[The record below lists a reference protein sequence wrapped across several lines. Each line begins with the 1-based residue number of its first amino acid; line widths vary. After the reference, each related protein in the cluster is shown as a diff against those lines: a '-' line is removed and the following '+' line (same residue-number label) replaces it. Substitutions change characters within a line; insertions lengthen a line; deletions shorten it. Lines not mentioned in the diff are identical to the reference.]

1 MQKRNKQVTALTVLS
16 IISALYGLV
25 LIASATY
32 SMGSLSNVIIQSVT
46 IIIGL
51 VLMFMLKAIDYEI
64 LLHLSKIIY
73 VLFNLFLILVLI
85 IGTGRAETG
94 TNGWIA
100 LGPVNIQPS
109 EFAKIGFIITFGT
122 HLQAVA
128 SEINKPKNILL
139 LLLHLAVPL
148 GLILLQPDYGTAMV
162 FIFIGIIMLFN
173 AVLKLRYFFI
183 AGGAFL
189 VLAPVIWLFLD
200 EFQKNRILV
209 FLNPELSPMGAGYN
223 VMQSKLA
230 VGAGQFF
237 GKGLFKGSQIQK
249 NFLPGKHTDF
259 IFAVAGEE
267 LGFLGSLLIIG
278 LLFSIIVILIKN
290 SAIIKKDAGGFIL
303 SGIGAMLIFQCF
315 ENIGMS
321 IGIMPVTGIP
331 LPFFSYGGS
340 SILTTFISMG
350 VALSILK
357 RKDHI

>member
-1 MQKRNKQVTALTVLS
+1 MQKRNKQVTVLTVLS
-16 IISALYGLV
+16 IICSLYGLL
-25 LIASATY
+25 LISSATY
-32 SMGSLSNVIIQSVT
+32 STGSWSNVIVQSAAIVVG
-46 IIIGL
+46 II
-51 VLMFMLKAIDYEI
+51 LMLILKAMDYEI

-73 VLFNLFLILVLI
+73 GIFNAFLILVLI

-109 EFAKIGFIITFGT
+109 EFAKIGFILTFGA
-122 HLQAVA
+122 HLQTVD
-128 SEINKPKNILL
+128 SEINKPKNIIL
-139 LLLHLAVPL
+139 LLLHLALPL
-148 GLILLQPDYGTAMV
+148 ALVLLQPDYGTAMV
-162 FIFIGIIMLFN
+162 FIFIAIIMLLS
-173 AVLKLRYFFI
+173 AGLKLRYFFI

-189 VLAPVIWLFLD
+189 VLAPVMWLFLD

-223 VMQSKLA
+223 VIQSKLA
-230 VGAGQFF
+230 VGAGQIF
-237 GKGLFKGSQIQK
+237 GKGLFKGSQIQM

-267 LGFLGSLLIIG
+267 LGFLGSLLVIG
-278 LLFSIIVILIKN
+278 LLFSMIFILIKN
-290 SAIIKKDAGGFIL
+290 SAEIKKDAGGFIL
-303 SGIGAMLIFQCF
+303 AGIGAMLIFQCF

-340 SILTTFISMG
+340 SILTTLISMG
-350 VALSILK
+350 VALSVLK

>member
-1 MQKRNKQVTALTVLS
+1 MQKRNKQVATLTVLS

-32 SMGSLSNVIIQSVT
+32 STGSLSNVIIQSVA
-46 IIIGL
+46 IIMGL
-51 VLMFMLKAIDYEI
+51 VLMFMLKAIDYEV

-162 FIFIGIIMLFN
+162 FIFIAIIMLFT
-173 AVLKLRYFFI
+173 AGLKLRYFFI

-237 GKGLFKGSQIQK
+237 GKGLFKGSQIQM

-350 VALSILK
+350 VALSVLK

>member
-162 FIFIGIIMLFN
+162 FIFIAIIMLFT
-173 AVLKLRYFFI
+173 AGLKLRYFFI

-237 GKGLFKGSQIQK
+237 GKGLFKGSQIQM

>member
-1 MQKRNKQVTALTVLS
+1 MQKRNKQVTVLTVLS
-16 IISALYGLV
+16 IICSLYGLI

-32 SMGSLSNVIIQSVT
+32 STGSWSNVIIQSVA
-46 IIIGL
+46 IIIG
-51 VLMFMLKAIDYEI
+51 VTLMFTLKAMDYEI
-64 LLHLSKIIY
+64 LLQLSKIIY
-73 VLFNLFLILVLI
+73 ILFNALLILVLV

-109 EFAKIGFIITFGT
+109 EFAKIGYIISFGA
-122 HLQAVA
+122 HLQTVS

-139 LLLHLAVPL
+139 LLLHAALPLA
-148 GLILLQPDYGTAMV
+148 LILLQPDYGTGMV
-162 FIFIGIIMLFN
+162 FIFITLIMLFV
-173 AVLKLRYFFI
+173 AGLKIRYFLI
-183 AGGAFL
+183 ASGAFL

-223 VMQSKLA
+223 VIQSKLA
-230 VGAGQFF
+230 VGAGKLF
-237 GKGLFKGSQIQK
+237 GKGLFKGSQIQM

-267 LGFLGSLLIIG
+267 LGFLGSLLIIA
-278 LLFSIIVILIKN
+278 LLVSIIFILIKN
-290 SAIIKKDAGGFIL
+290 SAEIKKDAGGYIL
-303 SGIGAMLIFQCF
+303 AGIGAMLIFQCF

>member
-16 IISALYGLV
+16 IICSLYGLL

-32 SMGSLSNVIIQSVT
+32 STGSWSNVIIQSVA
-46 IIIGL
+46 ILLGIGL
-51 VLMFMLKAIDYEI
+51 MFFLKAMDYEI
-64 LLHLSKIIY
+64 LLHLSKILYI
-73 VLFNLFLILVLI
+73 LFNAMLILVLI

-109 EFAKIGFIITFGT
+109 EFAKIGFIISFGA
-122 HLQAVA
+122 HLQSV
-128 SEINKPKNILL
+128 SYDINKPKNIFF
-139 LLLHLAVPL
+139 LLLHLALPL

-162 FIFIGIIMLFN
+162 FIFIAIIMLFT
-173 AVLKLRYFFI
+173 AGLKLRYFFM

-189 VLAPVIWLFLD
+189 ILAPIMWMFLD

-209 FLNPELSPMGAGYN
+209 FMNPELSPMGAGYN

-230 VGAGQFF
+230 VGAGKFF
-237 GKGLFKGSQIQK
+237 GKGLFKGSQIQM

-267 LGFLGSLLIIG
+267 LGFLGSLLIIV
-278 LLFSIIVILIKN
+278 LLFSIIFILIKN
-290 SAIIKKDAGGFIL
+290 SAEIKKDAGGFIL
-303 SGIGAMLIFQCF
+303 AGIGAMLIFQCF
-315 ENIGMS
+315 ENIGMC

-340 SILTTFISMG
+340 SILTTFISIG

>member
-32 SMGSLSNVIIQSVT
+32 STGSLSNVIIQSVA

-162 FIFIGIIMLFN
+162 FIFIAIIMLFT
-173 AVLKLRYFFI
+173 AGLKLRYFFI

-237 GKGLFKGSQIQK
+237 GKGLFKGSQIQM

>member
-32 SMGSLSNVIIQSVT
+32 STGSLSNVIIQSVA

-162 FIFIGIIMLFN
+162 FIFIAIIMLFT
-173 AVLKLRYFFI
+173 AGLKLRYFFI

-237 GKGLFKGSQIQK
+237 GKGLFKGSQIQM

-290 SAIIKKDAGGFIL
+290 SAIIKKDAGGSIL

>member
-1 MQKRNKQVTALTVLS
+1 MQKRNKQVTVLTILS
-16 IISALYGLV
+16 IICALYGLV

-32 SMGSLSNVIIQSVT
+32 STGSWSNVIIQSAAIV
-46 IIIGL
+46 IGL
-51 VLMFMLKAIDYEI
+51 VVMFTLKAIDYEL
-64 LLHLSKIIY
+64 LLHLSKIFY
-73 VLFNLFLILVLI
+73 VIFNALLILVLI

-109 EFAKIGFIITFGT
+109 EFAKIGFIITFGA
-122 HLQAVA
+122 HLQAVS

-162 FIFIGIIMLFN
+162 FIFIAIIMLFT
-173 AVLKLRYFFI
+173 AGLKLRYFFM

-230 VGAGQFF
+230 VGAGQLF
-237 GKGLFKGSQIQK
+237 GKGLFKGSQIQM

-278 LLFSIIVILIKN
+278 LLFWIIFILIKN
-290 SAIIKKDAGGFIL
+290 SAEIKKDAGGFIL
-303 SGIGAMLIFQCF
+303 AGIGAMLIFQCF

-340 SILTTFISMG
+340 SVLTTFISMG

-357 RKDHI
+357 RKDYI

>member
-1 MQKRNKQVTALTVLS
+1 MQKRNKQVNLLTILS
-16 IISALYGLV
+16 IICSLYGLV
-25 LIASATY
+25 LITSATY
-32 SMGSLSNVIIQSVT
+32 STGSWSNVIVQSAA
-46 IIIGL
+46 IIIGIT
-51 VLMFMLKAIDYEI
+51 LMFILKAMDYEI

-73 VLFNLFLILVLI
+73 VLFNAVLILVLI

-109 EFAKIGFIITFGT
+109 EFAKIGFIITFGA
-122 HLQAVA
+122 HLQAVGA
-128 SEINKPKNILL
+128 EINKPKNILF
-139 LLLHLAVPL
+139 LLLHLSLPL

-162 FIFIGIIMLFN
+162 FIFIAIIMLFM
-173 AVLKLRYFFI
+173 AGLKLRYFFT
-183 AGGAFL
+183 AGGIFL
-189 VLAPVIWLFLD
+189 ASAPLIWLFLD

-223 VMQSKLA
+223 VIQSKLA
-230 VGAGQFF
+230 VGAGQIF
-237 GKGLFKGSQIQK
+237 GKGLFKGTQIQM

-278 LLFSIIVILIKN
+278 LLFAIIFILVR
-290 SAIIKKDAGGFIL
+290 SSVEIKKDAGGFIL

>member
-1 MQKRNKQVTALTVLS
+1 MQKRNKQVTVLTVLS
-16 IISALYGLV
+16 IICALYGLV

-32 SMGSLSNVIIQSVT
+32 STGSWNNVIIQSAA
-46 IIIGL
+46 IIIGIII
-51 VLMFMLKAIDYEI
+51 MFTLRAMDYEI
-64 LLHLSKIIY
+64 LLQLNKVIY
-73 VLFNLFLILVLI
+73 ILFNALLILVLI

-94 TNGWIA
+94 TNGWIS

-109 EFAKIGFIITFGT
+109 EFAKIGFIITFSA
-122 HLQAVA
+122 HLQSVSA
-128 SEINKPKNILL
+128 EINKPKNILL
-139 LLLHLAVPL
+139 LLLHMALPL

-162 FIFIGIIMLFN
+162 FIFIAIIMLFT
-173 AVLKLRYFFI
+173 AGLKLRYFFA
-183 AGGAFL
+183 AGGAFV

-223 VMQSKLA
+223 VIQSKLA
-230 VGAGQFF
+230 VGSGQFF
-237 GKGLFKGSQIQK
+237 GKGLFKGSQIQM

-267 LGFLGSLLIIG
+267 LGFVGSLLIIV
-278 LLFSIIVILIKN
+278 LIVSIIFILIKN
-290 SAIIKKDAGGFIL
+290 SAEIKKEAGGLIL
-303 SGIGAMLIFQCF
+303 AGIGAMLIFQCF

>member
-1 MQKRNKQVTALTVLS
+1 MQKRNKQVTVLTILS
-16 IISALYGLV
+16 IICAIYGLV

-32 SMGSLSNVIIQSVT
+32 STGSLNNVIIQGVA
-46 IIIGL
+46 IVIGIAI
-51 VLMFMLKAIDYEI
+51 MLLLKNIDYEL
-64 LLHLSKIIY
+64 LLHLSKIFYILY
-73 VLFNLFLILVLI
+73 NALLILVLMV
-85 IGTGRAETG
+85 GTGRAETG

-109 EFAKIGFIITFGT
+109 EFAKIGFIISFGA
-122 HLQAVA
+122 HLQSVS
-128 SEINKPKNILL
+128 SEISKPKNILL
-139 LLLHLAVPL
+139 LLLHLMLPL
-148 GLILLQPDYGTAMV
+148 ALILLQPDYGTAMV
-162 FIFIGIIMLFN
+162 FIFIAIIMLFV
-173 AVLKLRYFFI
+173 AGLKLRYFFAA
-183 AGGAFL
+183 AGGFL

-223 VMQSKLA
+223 VIQSKLA
-230 VGAGQFF
+230 VGSGMLW
-237 GKGLFKGSQIQK
+237 GKGLFKGSQIQM

-259 IFAVAGEE
+259 IFASIGEE
-267 LGFLGSLLIIG
+267 LGFLGSLLIIL
-278 LLFSIIVILIKN
+278 LLFWIIFILIKN
-290 SAIIKKDAGGFIL
+290 SVEIKKDAGGFIL

-340 SILTTFISMG
+340 SALTTFISMG

>member
-1 MQKRNKQVTALTVLS
+1 MQKRNKQVTVLTVLS
-16 IISALYGLV
+16 IICALYGLV

-32 SMGSLSNVIIQSVT
+32 STGSWNNVIIQSAA
-46 IIIGL
+46 IIIGIII
-51 VLMFMLKAIDYEI
+51 MFTLRAMDYEI
-64 LLHLSKIIY
+64 LLHLNKVIY
-73 VLFNLFLILVLI
+73 ILFNALLILVLI

-94 TNGWIA
+94 TNGWIS

-109 EFAKIGFIITFGT
+109 EFAKIGFIITFSA
-122 HLQAVA
+122 HLQSVSA
-128 SEINKPKNILL
+128 EINKPKNILL
-139 LLLHLAVPL
+139 LLLHMALPL

-162 FIFIGIIMLFN
+162 FIFIAIIMLFT
-173 AVLKLRYFFI
+173 AGLKLRYFFA
-183 AGGAFL
+183 AGGAFI

-223 VMQSKLA
+223 VIQSKLA
-230 VGAGQFF
+230 VGSGQFF
-237 GKGLFKGSQIQK
+237 GKGLFKGSQIQM

-267 LGFLGSLLIIG
+267 LGFIGSVLILG
-278 LLFSIIVILIKN
+278 LLFSIIFVLIKN
-290 SAIIKKDAGGFIL
+290 SAEIKKEAGGLIL
-303 SGIGAMLIFQCF
+303 AGIGAMLIFQCF

-340 SILTTFISMG
+340 SILTTFISIG

>member
-1 MQKRNKQVTALTVLS
+1 MQKRNKQVTALAVLS
-16 IISALYGLV
+16 IICALYGLI

-32 SMGSLSNVIIQSVT
+32 STGSWNNVIVQSAA
-46 IIIGL
+46 IIIGI
-51 VLMFMLKAIDYEI
+51 VLMFMLKAIDYEV
-64 LLHLSKIIY
+64 LLQLSKIIY
-73 VLFNLFLILVLI
+73 GLFNAFLILVLI

-94 TNGWIA
+94 TNGWIT

-109 EFAKIGFIITFGT
+109 EFAKIGFIISFGT
-122 HLQAVA
+122 HLQAVGF
-128 SEINKPKNILL
+128 EINKPKNILL
-139 LLLHLAVPL
+139 LLLHLALPL
-148 GLILLQPDYGTAMV
+148 GLILLQPDYGTAMI
-162 FIFIGIIMLFN
+162 FIFIAIIMLFV
-173 AVLKLRYFFI
+173 AGLKLRYFFM

-189 VLAPVIWLFLD
+189 VSAPLIWLFLD

-230 VGAGQFF
+230 VGAGKLF
-237 GKGLFKGSQIQK
+237 GKGLFKGSQIQM

-267 LGFLGSLLIIG
+267 LGFLGSLLVIG
-278 LLFSIIVILIKN
+278 LLFAIIFILIRN
-290 SAIIKKDAGGFIL
+290 CTEIKKDSGGFIL
-303 SGIGAMLIFQCF
+303 AGIGAMLIFQCF

-350 VALSILK
+350 VALSIIK